1 MGKGAHGGHR
11 GGGHRGGFHGGGV
24 RRAPVR
30 GAGWGLGGFF
40 APRRPLA
47 TAVGLTAG
55 AVILASRTRP
65 ARYHRY
71 GRPVVVVAPP
81 QGVVLQSNE
90 RMVQV
95 ERPAGVA
102 AGTSIEVDIDGGQ
115 YYVTVPEGVPEGG
128 QFLAKVPVVAQ
139 VAAPVAQVAQPAPVA
154 QAPPPAYGAAPL
166 PPGWEEKKTPDGK
179 PYYVDH
185 NTKTT
190 HWERPPA
197 QAAPP
202 AYGASF

>member
-1 MGKGAHGGHR
+1 M
-11 GGGHRGGFHGGGV
+11 

-81 QGVVLQSNE
+81 QGVVLQQNE

-95 ERPAGVA
+95 ERPQGVP
-102 AGTSIEVDIDGGQ
+102 AGTSDRGG
-115 YYVTVPEGVPEGG
+115 Y
-128 QFLAKVPVVAQ
+128 
-139 VAAPVAQVAQPAPVA
+139 
-154 QAPPPAYGAAPL
+154 
-166 PPGWEEKKTPDGK
+166 
-179 PYYVDH
+179 
-185 NTKTT
+185 
-190 HWERPPA
+190 
-197 QAAPP
+197 
-202 AYGASF
+202 